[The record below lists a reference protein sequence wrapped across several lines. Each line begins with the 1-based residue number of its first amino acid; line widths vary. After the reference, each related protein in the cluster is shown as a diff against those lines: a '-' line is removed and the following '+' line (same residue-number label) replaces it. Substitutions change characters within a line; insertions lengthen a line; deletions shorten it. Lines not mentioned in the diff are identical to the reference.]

1 MGEMTSCERFRRMF
15 EHRQADRVPIQ
26 DSPWNA
32 TLERWRREGMPEGVD
47 WRDYFGVDKVAD
59 IGVDNSFRFER
70 RVLEETDEYL
80 VEANQWGATVKNWKH
95 VASTPLDLDFA
106 IKDRGAWE
114 KAKKRL
120 TPTSDRID
128 WNYLKTHYSLWRKEG
143 RWIEAGLW
151 FGFDI
156 THSRIVGTERLLYAM
171 VDDPEW
177 CVDMFNT
184 FLDLDLALLDQ
195 VWEAGYTWDAVT
207 WPDDMGFKGK
217 QFFSP
222 AMYRSLL
229 KPVHKRAIEW
239 IHSKGGYAH
248 LHSCG
253 NIMPFVPD
261 LLEIGVDCLN
271 PMEVKAGMDPLALK
285 RDCGDRLVLHG
296 GVNAV
301 LWDDRDAIVA
311 EIERLVPA
319 LKASGGYIFASD
331 HSIPSSVSLENFRA
345 ILDAVKRAG
354 AYG

>member
-1 MGEMTSCERFRRMF
+1 MELS
-15 EHRQADRVPIQ
+15 
-26 DSPWNA
+26 
-32 TLERWRREGMPEGVD
+32 
-47 WRDYFGVDKVAD
+47 RDELF
-59 IGVDNSFRFER
+59 
-70 RVLEETDEYL
+70 
-80 VEANQWGATVKNWKH
+80 
-95 VASTPLDLDFA
+95 PLA
-106 IKDRGAWE
+106 
-114 KAKKRL
+114 
-120 TPTSDRID
+120 
-128 WNYLKTHYSLWRKEG
+128 KEG

>member
-1 MGEMTSCERFRRMF
+1 MTSCERFRRMF
-15 EHRQADRVPIQ
+15 EHREADRVPIQ

-285 RDCGDRLVLHG
+285 RDYGDRLVLHG

-301 LWDDRDAIVA
+301 LWDNRDAIVA

>member
-15 EHRQADRVPIQ
+15 EHREADRVPIQ
-26 DSPWNA
+26 DDPWGA

-47 WRDYFGVDKVAD
+47 WRDYFGVDKVAG
-59 IGVDNSFRFER
+59 IGMDNSFRFER

-80 VEANQWGATVKNWKH
+80 IESNRWGATVKNWKH
-95 VASTPLDLDFA
+95 VASTPLDLDFV

-128 WNYLKTHYSLWRKEG
+128 WNYLETNYSLWRREG
-143 RWIEAGLW
+143 RWIEACLW

-156 THSRIVGTERLLYAM
+156 THTGIVGTERLLYAM

-184 FLDLDLALLDQ
+184 LLDLNLALLDQ
-195 VWEAGYTWDAVT
+195 VWEAGYTWDTVM
-207 WPDDMGFKGK
+207 WWDDMGFKGK

-229 KPVHKRAIEW
+229 KPVHKRAVEW
-239 IHSKGGYAH
+239 IHSKGCYAR

-261 LLEIGVDCLN
+261 LLEIGVDGLN

-285 RDCGDRLVLHG
+285 RDYGDRLVLHG
-296 GVNAV
+296 GINAV

-319 LKASGGYIFASD
+319 LKAGGGYIFASD

-354 AYG
+354 AYR

>member
-1 MGEMTSCERFRRMF
+1 VGEMTSCERFRRMF
-15 EHRQADRVPIQ
+15 EHREADRVPIQ

-128 WNYLKTHYSLWRKEG
+128 WNYLETNYSLWRKEG

>member
-1 MGEMTSCERFRRMF
+1 MTSCERFRRMF

>member
-15 EHRQADRVPIQ
+15 EHREADRVPIQ

-128 WNYLKTHYSLWRKEG
+128 WNYLETNYSLWRKEG

>member
-1 MGEMTSCERFRRMF
+1 VGEMTSCERFRRMF

>member
-15 EHRQADRVPIQ
+15 EHREADRVPIQ

>member
-1 MGEMTSCERFRRMF
+1 MTSCERFRRMF
-15 EHRQADRVPIQ
+15 EHREADRVPIQ

-128 WNYLKTHYSLWRKEG
+128 WNYLETNYSLWRKEG